1 MRRAVAGLIT
11 LLLCGP
17 IWALDSAA
25 LDAIRAQLDAGN
37 AVDAIRSVE
46 SLHERGEASA
56 ESHYLLGLAYQ
67 IRLDEVGLL
76 GKRRVAGKLRGA
88 LEAALEIDPGHVG
101 AREELADF
109 FFFAPGIVGGSKRK
123 AREQIEALE
132 AVSAADAHRVRGRHA
147 HDTGE
152 YRDAEAHFSR
162 ALELREDGRTSFL
175 RGNARARLREKDAA
189 ALEDYERAL
198 ALGYDKPM
206 LHYQVGRLCVRL
218 ANCAERG
225 ERALEHFV
233 AHSEGRN
240 QAFGR
245 YRLAQLH
252 EQNDRLEQSRAE
264 ARAALAL
271 EPELQ
276 DARALLE
283 RVERKLRESGVP

>member
-25 LDAIRAQLDAGN
+25 L
-37 AVDAIRSVE
+37 
-46 SLHERGEASA
+46 
-56 ESHYLLGLAYQ
+56 
-67 IRLDEVGLL
+67 
-76 GKRRVAGKLRGA
+76 
-88 LEAALEIDPGHVG
+88 
-101 AREELADF
+101 
-109 FFFAPGIVGGSKRK
+109 
-123 AREQIEALE
+123 
-132 AVSAADAHRVRGRHA
+132 
-147 HDTGE
+147 
-152 YRDAEAHFSR
+152 
-162 ALELREDGRTSFL
+162 
-175 RGNARARLREKDAA
+175 
-189 ALEDYERAL
+189 EDYERAL
-198 ALGYDKPM
+198 ALGYDTPI

-225 ERALEHFV
+225 ELALEHFV

-264 ARAALAL
+264 ARAALEL

-283 RVERKLRESGVP
+283 RVERKLGGSGAP